1 MKTSIWLRCLP
12 MVMGL
17 SLVTTAAPAVQAQRQ
32 DIGQQI
38 EREYGV
44 VGTDTREGQRLN
56 AQLDEV
62 VERTLRAVNATGDG
76 GDFRLRSAK
85 ILGGRSAKNDQVVN
99 AFALPDGRIYV
110 TLGLLRAIQ
119 NSPHADDELAFVVGH
134 EITHVTERHSAS
146 QQKKALP
153 AGIAALLLGAV
164 TRNRTIGTVANAG
177 AAAYVS
183 KFSRRDEYAS
193 DRGGLLAMHRAGYN
207 LDSAITM
214 MNRLKSKGEGSNRLA
229 GWFSS
234 HPLTESRVARLRE
247 MIAELRGGGD
257 LDRED
262 SRDDRNDRRNFRR
275 R

>member
-1 MKTSIWLRCLP
+1 
-12 MVMGL
+12 MGL
-17 SLVTTAAPAVQAQRQ
+17 SLVATTAPAVDAQRQGQ

-44 VGTDTREGQRLN
+44 VESDTREGQRLN
-56 AQLDEV
+56 AQLDDV
-62 VERTLRAVNATGDG
+62 VERTLRGVNATGDG
-76 GDFRLRSAK
+76 GNFRLRSAK

-119 NSPHADDELAFVVGH
+119 NSPRPDDELAFVVGH
-134 EITHVTERHSAS
+134 EITHVTERHSAG

-153 AGIAALLLGAV
+153 AGIAAILLGAV
-164 TRNRTIGTVANAG
+164 TRNRAVGTVANAG
-177 AAAYVS
+177 AAAYIS

-214 MNRLKSKGEGSNRLA
+214 MNRLKSKGEGSNKLA

-257 LDRED
+257 LDREG
-262 SRDDRNDRRNFRR
+262 SRDDRDDRNDRNDRRNFRR